1 MGIVSLLILLPML
14 TAMAVIAVPARQWR
28 AIRWVAAIGSGVHL
42 VLTAL
47 MTYMY
52 WAASTADPIAK
63 DAVTTKL
70 YLVECIPWFKSLGIE
85 YFVGV
90 DGISVAMVI
99 LTSIIIFTGVLAS
112 WNVESRTKEF
122 FALLLILVTG
132 VFGVFL
138 SFDLFLF
145 FMFYE
150 LAVLPMYLLIGI
162 WGTGPKEY
170 AAMKLTLMLL
180 VGSAFVLVGFL
191 ALYHAPVPGFPEGM
205 RTFSLV
211 SWTDPATM
219 QVHPGLDMARFSSG
233 FEKWV
238 FPMIFVG
245 FGVIGALYPL
255 HTWSPDGH
263 SSAPTAVSML
273 HAGVLMKLGGY
284 GAIRIA
290 VYLMPEGAQS
300 WGLIFMGLTTI
311 NILYGSFGA
320 IMQKDLKYFTA
331 YSSVSH
337 CGFVLFGVAAL
348 NMMAFKGAV
357 IQMFSHGIMTGLFFG
372 LIGMVYGRTHT
383 RIIPEMGGLAKVMP
397 WLATVFY
404 IAGLASLGLPG
415 LAGFIAES
423 HVFLGGFFG
432 IEDGG
437 GFLGSPVA
445 TLWISRTLTI
455 IATMSIV
462 VTAVYVLRGLARVF
476 QGPITDPHF
485 EHLTDATVPE
495 KIATGLL
502 VAALFFVGLA
512 PWLFIDLIESSLLP
526 MVNRLH
532 QTGALAAIGGP

>member
-1 MGIVSLLILLPML
+1 MGLVSWL
-14 TAMAVIAVPARQWR
+14 IAVPFLTALAVMVAPGRNWK
-28 AIRWVAAIGSGVHL
+28 IFRWISVLGTSIQL
-42 VLTAL
+42 VLTATL
-47 MTYMY
+47 TWRYAHAAATDLGSMTHALY
-52 WAASTADPIAK
+52 
-63 DAVTTKL
+63 TKL
-70 YLVECIPWFKSLGIE
+70 YFVEQVPWFASLGIE

-99 LTSIIIFTGVLAS
+99 LTSIIIFTGTLAS
-112 WNVESRTKEF
+112 WNVQERAKEF
-122 FALLLILVTG
+122 FALLLLLVTG

-150 LAVLPMYLLIGI
+150 LAVLPMYLLIGV

-170 AAMKLTLMLL
+170 SAMKLTLMLL
-180 VGSAFVLVGFL
+180 IGSAFVLVGML
-191 ALYHAPVPGFPEGM
+191 ALYHAPVDRLNDQG
-205 RTFSLV
+205 
-211 SWTDPATM
+211 
-219 QVHPGLDMARFSSG
+219 QVIEHVAGGLHSFNLDTLAHARFTNA
-233 FEKWV
+233 FQKWV
-238 FPMIFVG
+238 FPMIFIG

-284 GAIRIA
+284 GALRVA
-290 VYLMPEGAQS
+290 VYLLPEGAQS
-300 WGLIFMGLTTI
+300 WGLFFMVLTTI
-311 NILYGSFGA
+311 NILYGAFGA
-320 IMQKDLKYFTA
+320 VMQKDLKYFTA

-383 RIIPEMGGLAKVMP
+383 RIIPDMGGLGKVMP
-397 WLATVFY
+397 WLATTFY

-415 LAGFIAES
+415 LAGFVAET

-432 IEDGG
+432 N
-437 GFLGSPVA
+437 PWHAMWA
-445 TLWISRTLTI
+445 TRALTI
-455 IATMSIV
+455 IATLSIV
-462 VTAVYVLRGLARVF
+462 VTAVYVLRGLANVF
-476 QGPITDPHF
+476 QGPIKDPHF
-485 EHLTDATVPE
+485 EHLSDATVPE

-502 VAALFFVGLA
+502 VATLFFVGIM
-512 PWLFIDLIESSLLP
+512 PWFFIDLIEGSLMP
-526 MVNRLH
+526 MINRL
-532 QTGALAAIGGP
+532 QATGGGV

>member
-1 MGIVSLLILLPML
+1 MGLISWLIALPL
-14 TAMAVIAVPARQWR
+14 CTALVVALVPGRQWR
-28 AIRWVAAIGSGVHL
+28 MIRWIAAAGTGTHLLLTAITTFLYVRAAAPDAAATREALFTRLHL
-42 VLTAL
+42 VER
-47 MTYMY
+47 
-52 WAASTADPIAK
+52 
-63 DAVTTKL
+63 V
-70 YLVECIPWFKSLGIE
+70 PWFEPLGIQ
-85 YFVGV
+85 YLVGV
-90 DGISVAMVI
+90 DGISMSMVI

-112 WNVESRTKEF
+112 WYVEERVKEF
-122 FALLLILVTG
+122 FVLLLTLVTG

-191 ALYHAPVPGFPEGM
+191 AVYHASGL
-205 RTFSLV
+205 RTFDLLQLAHV
-211 SWTDPATM
+211 TY
-219 QVHPGLDMARFSSG
+219 SSG
-233 FEKWV
+233 FQKWA

-284 GAIRIA
+284 GALRIA
-290 VYLMPEGAQS
+290 VYLMPEGAKV
-300 WGLIFMGLTTI
+300 WGPLFLVLTTV

-337 CGFVLFGVAAL
+337 CGFVLFGVATL
-348 NMMAFKGAV
+348 NLMGLKGAV

-383 RIIPEMGGLAKVMP
+383 RLIPEMSGLSRVMP
-397 WLATVFY
+397 WLGAAFY
-404 IAGLASLGLPG
+404 VGGLASLGLPG
-415 LAGFIAES
+415 LSGFVAET
-423 HVFLGGFFG
+423 HVFLAGFFG
-432 IEDGG
+432 
-437 GFLGSPVA
+437 SPWADQTLTRSLTVIA
-445 TLWISRTLTI
+445 TL
-455 IATMSIV
+455 SIV
-462 VTAVYVLRGLARVF
+462 VTAVYVLRGLAQVF
-476 QGPITDPHF
+476 QGPITNHHF
-485 EHLTDATVPE
+485 EELTDATWPE
-495 KIATGLL
+495 RISTGLL
-502 VAALFFVGLA
+502 VGTLAVVGLM
-512 PWLFIDLIESSLLP
+512 PWLFIDLISTSVMP
-526 MVNRLH
+526 IANRLY
-532 QTGALAAIGGP
+532 Q

>member
-1 MGIVSLLILLPML
+1 MGIVSWLIAIPML
-14 TAMAVIAVPARQWR
+14 TAMAVIFTPRGQWR
-28 AIRWVAAIGSGVHL
+28 TIRWTAAIGCGLHL
-42 VLTAL
+42 ALTAV
-47 MTYMY
+47 MTYLY
-52 WAASTADPIAK
+52 WQASSPDLESMKTALY
-63 DAVTTKL
+63 TKL
-70 YLVECIPWFKSLGIE
+70 YLVEQVPWFASLGIQ
-85 YFVGV
+85 YHVGV
-90 DGISVAMVI
+90 DGISVGMVI

-112 WNVESRTKEF
+112 WNVEERAKEF

-170 AAMKLTLMLL
+170 SAKKLTLMLL
-180 VGSAFVLVGFL
+180 IGSAFVHVGFI
-191 ALYHAPVPGFPEGM
+191 ALYHTSGM
-205 RTFSLV
+205 HTFNL
-211 SWTDPATM
+211 M
-219 QVHPGLDMARFSSG
+219 QLAHAQYTTAFQ
-233 FEKWV
+233 KWV
-238 FPMIFVG
+238 FPMIFIG

-284 GAIRIA
+284 GALRIG
-290 VYLMPEGAQS
+290 VYLLPEGAQI
-300 WGLIFMGLTTI
+300 WGLFFMVLTTI
-311 NILYGSFGA
+311 NIIYGSLGA
-320 IMQKDLKYFTA
+320 VMQKDLKYFTA

-348 NMMAFKGAV
+348 NMIAFKGAV

-383 RIIPEMGGLAKVMP
+383 RMIPEMGGLARVMP

-415 LAGFIAES
+415 LAGFVAES

-432 IEDGG
+432 NPWTNVWLTRI
-437 GFLGSPVA
+437 
-445 TLWISRTLTI
+445 LTI
-455 IATMSIV
+455 IATASIV
-462 VTAVYVLRGLARVF
+462 VTAVYVLRGLAKVF
-476 QGPITDPHF
+476 QGPITNPHF
-485 EHLTDATVPE
+485 EHLTDATLPE

-502 VAALFFVGLA
+502 VATLFFVGLA
-512 PWLFIDLIESSLLP
+512 PWFFIDLIEGSLMP
-526 MVNRLH
+526 IVNRLH
-532 QTGALAAIGGP
+532 ASGALAGLQ

>member
-1 MGIVSLLILLPML
+1 MGICSWLIAIPFLTML
-14 TAMAVIAVPARQWR
+14 GVVFTPADKWK
-28 AIRWVAAIGSGVHL
+28 AIRWISAIGCGIHL
-42 VLTAL
+42 VLTAY
-47 MTYMY
+47 MTYLY
-52 WAASTADPIAK
+52 WQEAAPNL
-63 DAVTTKL
+63 DAIGGASLTTL
-70 YLVECIPWFKSLGIE
+70 YLVEKVEWFEPLGIQ

-99 LTSIIIFTGVLAS
+99 LTSIIIFTGSLAS
-112 WNVESRTKEF
+112 WYVDIRTKEF
-122 FALLLILVTG
+122 YALLLLLVTG
-132 VFGVFL
+132 VFGVFF

-145 FMFYE
+145 FMMYE

-170 AAMKLTLMLL
+170 SAMKLTLMLL
-180 VGSAFVLVGFL
+180 VGSAFVMVGIL
-191 ALYHAPVPGFPEGM
+191 ALYWASPVH
-205 RTFSLV
+205 TFDL
-211 SWTDPATM
+211 
-219 QVHPGLDMARFSSG
+219 QVLAQQHYSDDFQR
-233 FEKWV
+233 WV

-284 GAIRIA
+284 GALRIG
-290 VYLMPEGAQS
+290 VYLLPEGAKM
-300 WGLIFMGLTTI
+300 WGLFFMVLTTI

-348 NMMAFKGAV
+348 NLMAFKGAV
-357 IQMFSHGIMTGLFFG
+357 IQMFSHGIMTGLFFA

-383 RIIPEMGGLAKVMP
+383 RIIPEMGGLSRVMP
-397 WLATVFY
+397 WLATCFY

-415 LAGFIAES
+415 LSGFVAET

-432 IEDGG
+432 NPWTNQV
-437 GFLGSPVA
+437 LTTA
-445 TLWISRTLTI
+445 LTI

-462 VTAVYVLRGLARVF
+462 VTAVYVLRGLARAF
-476 QGPITDPHF
+476 QGPITDPHY
-485 EHLTDATVPE
+485 EHLTDATLPE
-495 KIATGLL
+495 RLSTGIL
-502 VAALFFVGLA
+502 VATLIFVGIA
-512 PWLFIDLIESSLLP
+512 PFFFIDLIEASVMPL
-526 MVNRLH
+526 VNRLH
-532 QTGALAAIGGP
+532 DVSQVVALR